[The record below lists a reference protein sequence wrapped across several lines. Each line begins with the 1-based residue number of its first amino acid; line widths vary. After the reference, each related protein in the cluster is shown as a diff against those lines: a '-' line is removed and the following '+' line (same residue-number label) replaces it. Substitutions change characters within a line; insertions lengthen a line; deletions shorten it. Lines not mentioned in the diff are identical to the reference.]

1 MINFEKIEDMSIEE
15 ILNTLINLI
24 SENRYD
30 EEKLTL
36 KLYESI
42 NKTPIDYKQIYL
54 LLPYLEEEDLSVI
67 LKYDKDY
74 SIPFLLSIVD
84 FADEDDLTKQA
95 IYLLRR
101 YNLNYIFPLLPYV
114 DEDEIREE
122 YNRIHKA

>member
-30 EEKLTL
+30 EEKITMQ
-36 KLYESI
+36 LYQAI

>member
-1 MINFEKIEDMSIEE
+1 MINFDKIKDMSIEE
-15 ILNTLINLI
+15 IINTIINLI
-24 SENRYD
+24 GDNKYN
-30 EEKLTL
+30 EEKITMQ
-36 KLYESI
+36 LYQAI

-74 SIPFLLSIVD
+74 SISFLLSLVD

-101 YNLNYIFPLLPYV
+101 YNLSYILPLLPYI

-122 YNRIHKA
+122 YNRINKH

>member
-30 EEKLTL
+30 EEKITL

-101 YNLNYIFPLLPYV
+101 YNLNYILPLLPYV
-114 DEDEIREE
+114 DEDEIRLE
-122 YNRIHKA
+122 YNRIKKA

>member
-1 MINFEKIEDMSIEE
+1 MIIFEKIEDMSIEE

-30 EEKLTL
+30 EEKITM
-36 KLYESI
+36 KLYQAI

>member
-30 EEKLTL
+30 EEKITM
-36 KLYESI
+36 KLYQAI

>member
-30 EEKLTL
+30 EEKITM
-36 KLYESI
+36 KLYQAI

-122 YNRIHKA
+122 YNRIHKT

>member
-30 EEKLTL
+30 EEKITMQ
-36 KLYESI
+36 LYQAI
-42 NKTPIDYKQIYL
+42 NKIPIDYKQIYL